1 MNVRMYNIQGEW
13 EETIVKTLSDKH
25 NKILHSLRAIPYDT
39 WLLKHIIILK
49 DLRMKTQQQLLCLYF
64 MLFIVYEL
72 LKIFIMHFYANVNT
86 NTVCECVYECILHV
100 RYMYVGRIYECEY
113 EYVYMKLGR
122 NLRMIQIYLIVTDS
136 RRLSG
141 GACA

>member
-1 MNVRMYNIQGEW
+1 MYNLQGEW
-13 EETIVKTLSDKH
+13 EETIVRTLSDKH
-25 NKILHSLRAIPYDT
+25 NKILYDT

-49 DLRMKTQQQLLCLYF
+49 DSRMKTQQQLLCLYF

-86 NTVCECVYECILHV
+86 NTCMYVY
-100 RYMYVGRIYECEY
+100 YMYVICMRVEFMNVNVNMNMAHDSDTIY
-113 EYVYMKLGR
+113 V
-122 NLRMIQIYLIVTDS
+122 IVTDS